1 MQLTN
6 DGIANYNAPP
16 LIIDDAPQNERKI
29 LISFLKLNQIL
40 IIFSSILLTIIVA
53 IIITVNIIKK
63 GQDDNDDVKIV
74 IHHLIMI
81 NLI

>member
-6 DGIANYNAPP
+6 DGIDNYNALP

-74 IHHLIMI
+74 IHYLIMI